1 MHSYLVN
8 NKYLLLIRKE
18 INGWDRDR
26 VKGFLQTVLGLG
38 GNVIDVIYDQEVS
51 GKAFLHLN
59 EEQLTRDPSP
69 YRLKYGPASAIAELV
84 EQIKGANMRPPG
96 RVHIFVDNSNV
107 NIQGMINVGE
117 LENLYNAAGSE
128 VETFDRGRQNHEK
141 EVDSEMRM
149 GNACVVT
156 QASLQ
161 NEPGTIVLVSGIAM
175 KATFKYL
182 RNHYKYF
189 TYGYGPDETNTM
201 KFFDIA
207 NGNMFDNHEVL
218 DLFTGINL
226 FCWMSRKGNCLRLY
240 FENDE
245 DLSNVKNG

>member
-1 MHSYLVN
+1 
-8 NKYLLLIRKE
+8 
-18 INGWDRDR
+18 
-26 VKGFLQTVLGLG
+26 
-38 GNVIDVIYDQEVS
+38 
-51 GKAFLHLN
+51 
-59 EEQLTRDPSP
+59 
-69 YRLKYGPASAIAELV
+69 
-84 EQIKGANMRPPG
+84 
-96 RVHIFVDNSNV
+96 
-107 NIQGMINVGE
+107 
-117 LENLYNAAGSE
+117 
-128 VETFDRGRQNHEK
+128 
-141 EVDSEMRM
+141 
-149 GNACVVT
+149 
-156 QASLQ
+156 
-161 NEPGTIVLVSGIAM
+161 M